1 MKLNGQQ
8 IHLQAPVALQALLE
22 ERGYHSLRIAV
33 ERNGDIVPKSDYA
46 TTMIT
51 DDDTLEV
58 VSFVGGG

>member
-22 ERGYHSLRIAV
+22 EPGYHSLRIAV

-46 TTMIT
+46 STMIT